1 MLLPINCNVFFVSF
15 CFSVFERARLSI
27 CICIRFCICIY
38 LCIFLPH
45 AVTVG
50 KQMTRQIIKP
60 ATPGSALDINA
71 LSLSLAPFRPLS
83 LALLVSSRTDCRQV
97 WSGLVCQRVS
107 LSLSLSRPPWG
118 GHCRGCEAIDLQ
130 QPPQQNWKL

>member
-27 CICIRFCICIY
+27 CICIRICICIY

-71 LSLSLAPFRPLS
+71 LSLLRRSNLS
-83 LALLVSSRTDCRQV
+83 HSRSWSPLALTVDR
-97 WSGLVCQRVS
+97 SGLVWSVREC
-107 LSLSLSRPPWG
+107 LSLSRVHHG
-118 GHCRGCEAIDLQ
+118 VATAAAARLLTCNSRRNKTGNCKRL
-130 QPPQQNWKL
+130 